1 MTMSPGTASA
11 PDVRAEMLL
20 GAQTLATP
28 APPSKARGITSDLS
42 VDEALLLHAAGWEP
56 LDLVC
61 GVAVMSVPVGVWNW
75 GRGSISLASD
85 AHDAA
90 VDQASRQLRGECGKV
105 HGHGVVGVRVE
116 VSVRTHHIDVELVGT
131 AVRPIGGKDPRGT
144 DAAQAMPFVS
154 DLSARDFTLLQR
166 AGWMP
171 VGLAFGASFVYAP
184 RRTAGMAM
192 KQSTQNVEL
201 TNYTEAMYSAR
212 ESAMEKMQR
221 SALQVGG
228 QGVVEVKVT
237 EGPMSFARHAVGF
250 TAWGTA
256 VRLAAEAHQFV
267 RPELVLPLDD
277 AVVTFEA
284 ESLRGCS
291 TGPAPVSVGR
301 DWDGWARTFEAVHG
315 PDAFAALFASGGVF
329 CDPVTPWTTDLHK
342 VARDTDA
349 IFPDWAQ
356 RVDRI
361 RGGADWAVFE
371 WTGTGTFT
379 MGDGPG
385 IPITMQGAT
394 VIDVDAD
401 GKVTSWRDYL
411 DTNEPTQQIQAG
423 LEGQGGGELKG
434 GGD

>member
-1 MTMSPGTASA
+1 MSLKATAAAAGA
-11 PDVRAEMLL
+11 PNTDLRAEMLQ
-20 GAQTLATP
+20 GAQALAT
-28 APPSKARGITSDLS
+28 AQPPSQKRGITSDLS

-61 GVAVMSVPVGVWNW
+61 GVAVVSVPVGVWNW
-75 GRGSISLASD
+75 GRGAISLASD

-90 VDQASRQLRGECGKV
+90 VDQATQQLRGECSKV
-105 HGHGVVGVRVE
+105 HGHGVVGVRFE
-116 VSVRTHHIDVELVGT
+116 VSVRTNHIDVELVGT
-131 AVRPIGGKDPRGT
+131 AVRPIDGNDARGT
-144 DAAQAMPFVS
+144 DAALAMPFVS

-221 SALQVGG
+221 AALQVGG

-256 VRLAAEAHQFV
+256 VRLVAEAHQFV
-267 RPELVLPLDD
+267 QPELVLPLDD

-284 ESLRGCS
+284 ESLRG
-291 TGPAPVSVGR
+291 
-301 DWDGWARTFEAVHG
+301 EA
-315 PDAFAALFASGGVF
+315 GG
-329 CDPVTPWTTDLHK
+329 K
-342 VARDTDA
+342 R
-349 IFPDWAQ
+349 
-356 RVDRI
+356 R
-361 RGGADWAVFE
+361 
-371 WTGTGTFT
+371 
-379 MGDGPG
+379 
-385 IPITMQGAT
+385 
-394 VIDVDAD
+394 
-401 GKVTSWRDYL
+401 
-411 DTNEPTQQIQAG
+411 
-423 LEGQGGGELKG
+423 
-434 GGD
+434 

>member
-1 MTMSPGTASA
+1 MSTGTNGGPSTGTTAK
-11 PDVRAEMLL
+11 DVRAEMLQ
-20 GAQTLATP
+20 GARTLATA

-61 GVAVMSVPVGVWNW
+61 GVAVVSVPVGVWNW
-75 GRGSISLASD
+75 GRGAISLASD

-105 HGHGVVGVRVE
+105 RGHGVVGVRVE

-131 AVRPIGGKDPRGT
+131 AVRPIDGKDARGA

-184 RRTAGMAM
+184 RRTAGTAM
-192 KQSTQNVEL
+192 KQTTQNVEL

-221 SALQVGG
+221 SALRVGG

-256 VRLAAEAHQFV
+256 VTLVAEAHQFV
-267 RPELVLPLDD
+267 RPEVVLPLDD

-284 ESLRGCS
+284 ESLRG
-291 TGPAPVSVGR
+291 
-301 DWDGWARTFEAVHG
+301 
-315 PDAFAALFASGGVF
+315 
-329 CDPVTPWTTDLHK
+329 
-342 VARDTDA
+342 
-349 IFPDWAQ
+349 
-356 RVDRI
+356 
-361 RGGADWAVFE
+361 
-371 WTGTGTFT
+371 
-379 MGDGPG
+379 
-385 IPITMQGAT
+385 
-394 VIDVDAD
+394 
-401 GKVTSWRDYL
+401 
-411 DTNEPTQQIQAG
+411 
-423 LEGQGGGELKG
+423 GGGG
-434 GGD
+434 GRRR